1 MKHTQGNW
9 AICSQTETQIFIASE
24 KGARTEQGKGSYIC
38 HIKQERE
45 NLGIN
50 EQDQAN
56 AKLIVAAP
64 ILYNA
69 AYNAL
74 QAIYAMPK
82 KKQAFYQYL
91 INDLLNAIQKAN
103 GTII

>member
-1 MKHTQGNW
+1 MKKITQGNW
-9 AICSQTETQIFIASE
+9 EVSGTTKGLNGLYIKADNQNIAQVFSSIPE
-24 KGARTEQGKGSYIC
+24 CEQ
-38 HIKQERE
+38 
-45 NLGIN
+45 
-50 EQDQAN
+50 N
-56 AKLIVAAP
+56 AKLIAASP

-69 AYNAL
+69 AYSAL

-82 KKQAFYQYL
+82 KKQAFYKYL

>member
-1 MKHTQGNW
+1 METKHTKGKWEINITDELVNGLPTIEVFTPTTDDSLGEWIARVRGNNP
-9 AICSQTETQIFIASE
+9 
-24 KGARTEQGKGSYIC
+24 EQ
-38 HIKQERE
+38 RE
-45 NLGIN
+45 
-50 EQDQAN
+50 AN
-56 AKLIVAAP
+56 AKLIAAAP

-69 AYNAL
+69 AYSAL

-103 GTII
+103 GIII

>member
-1 MKHTQGNW
+1 MKQKHTAGQWKLYENSNGLTVISRLQPSQPFQ
-9 AICSQTETQIFIASE
+9 ICEMNKHAS
-24 KGARTEQGKGSYIC
+24 
-38 HIKQERE
+38 
-45 NLGIN
+45 N
-50 EQDQAN
+50 EVNEAN
-56 AKLIVAAP
+56 AKLIAASP

-69 AYNAL
+69 AYSAL

-82 KKQAFYQYL
+82 KKQAFYKYL